1 MQVADLAGD
10 VGAKSD
16 IIEFVSG
23 RLCLNRVDNGGQT
36 MPANTGPRS
45 TTQGGDRRNSKCGF
59 SVLFSAPHGMTSMI
73 NRYPRRFV
81 QEPGHRA
88 DEKARYV
95 SSQF

>member
-1 MQVADLAGD
+1 MQVAHLAGE
-10 VGAKSD
+10 VGAKSE

-23 RLCLNRVDNGGQT
+23 CLCLNKVDNDGQT
-36 MPANTGPRS
+36 MPANTRPRS

-59 SVLFSAPHGMTSMI
+59 SVLSSAPQRMTSMI

-88 DEKARYV
+88 DKKAR
-95 SSQF
+95 